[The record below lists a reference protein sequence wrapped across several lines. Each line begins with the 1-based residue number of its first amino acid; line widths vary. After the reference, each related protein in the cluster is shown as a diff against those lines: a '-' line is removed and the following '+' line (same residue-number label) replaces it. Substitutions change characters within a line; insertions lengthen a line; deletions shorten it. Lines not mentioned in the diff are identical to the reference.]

1 MTWGTVGTIV
11 GAVVGS
17 VVPGVGTSLGAALG
31 GAIGGMVDQ
40 ASVPT
45 SRLADLSAPRVSH
58 GAPISLLFGHPRVG
72 GNVIWCSPAIPS
84 GTVGGSKGDGGGTET
99 YVRHVLVMLG
109 EGVTGPPTRIW
120 AGGKLIHN
128 RLATA
133 DDETLEASVEEAV
146 IGEVIY
152 YDGRDTQLPDPTY
165 ALAVGEDNAPA
176 YRGKSTVMLK
186 DFSVGT
192 GGQLPPTTIEVSG
205 VAAGTV
211 QVGGTRRI
219 LKDVAQ
225 AEYRGDP
232 PEGSSNADIG
242 IISIWPTGVETYQSD
257 GPGFSDNP
265 PGNVDLYHPGQG
277 NGDIPLAVFGVPGGI
292 TSIAW
297 AGSGHSVLVTSPDP
311 DDYLGSSE
319 LRFSTFDG
327 DVVIASSVPY
337 GDPNPALPT
346 GKTNKGKVYVFD
358 LDGTPLKTIVTHP
371 FVAHISSV
379 ATNGAFVWV
388 YGSGQLVTFERASD
402 WAQVDTFAMPAAPGI
417 RVFVSEAGE
426 LCYADEA
433 ANIYRRAVT
442 DADVPYWDLVTSMA
456 DGVDDAGDPLPVGYL
471 GTANAHHMIKGQRAY
486 AVVRKYGED
495 LIGPI
500 ERVYFI
506 QAGLAPSYHPQYGR
520 PSADAWLYDFAFV
533 NGSTGAH
540 GITGWVYSFTWGGGA
555 QPRDSSFDG
564 IELLSRTLVVSPPS
578 GAESPTYANTYR
590 VKALVKYGYPGD
602 SGQPPGMYPDH
613 FDITVYECMNR
624 TWLVDPAF
632 YVDVY
637 RKHLNVEVYD
647 LAEPTLQEVVEHL
660 CTRAGLLPISVDAT
674 ELATKRVHAF
684 ALTQIGATS
693 SALELLM
700 SVYRFYCVES
710 GGKLVFRFAG
720 AGSVRSIPHA
730 DLGASWS
737 EPPAMPLP
745 LTRGNPQ
752 ELPSMESVRYANIDD
767 DYQDGLESSDRLMQS
782 VQSART
788 VEYAI
793 GLHPDEA
800 KQLAAITQQVAQTA
814 LVRIGPVSLGP
825 EHREVEAG
833 DVITLG
839 LAGGGSIQMLTAA
852 TDYDRGII
860 TAEGVR
866 YDEADYTSDAV
877 TANAYTPSMTVRRPP
892 DTMAV
897 LIDPPLWSDASDGP
911 SFWVAAKPSRY
922 PWRGYSLQRSASD
935 VGYTEV
941 YRDGHTA
948 VFGECTTILPAWDG
962 GRVVDWKSSVT
973 VDVGAGQLSSITRA
987 ELLTSRANLA
997 LIGGE
1002 MLQYQTADL
1011 VATGVYT
1018 LTGFVRHLGGTE
1030 KATHG
1035 AGETFALLDTLTMTR
1050 VPVSLADAAVPA
1062 YYRAVTLGRSLETAS
1077 PVVFDPSLVS
1087 LIPLAPANLRAVSLP
1102 DGDLY
1107 LRWNRRTRYQ
1117 SNSLRGNVPLGETA
1131 ESYEIE
1137 IEAPGGAIETF
1148 SATSSPVLLA
1158 AGAYRP
1164 RRLASAIGGG
1174 RWGVELGGDVFA
1186 MRDYQLSWMDGA
1198 TLETLGR
1205 TGFPPSVMGLATD
1218 GANLFVCHL
1227 GNPAGGLHGQLVKL
1241 SPTLAALG
1249 SVSFPLIA
1257 DGSGVTYCDGSIWV
1271 SLQYSGVVRRYST
1284 ALATVADVTVSPE
1297 VCRLTTD
1304 GVFVYVVDKVSP
1316 KAYKIDP
1323 STNTVVLTITLSSQ
1337 PASYTDI
1344 AATSGRLFVTEF
1356 SQVMVY
1362 DTTTGYQDLSGPPIP
1377 GQVVNAVGS
1386 DVAIQNGLDFSI
1398 YDAAT
1403 LTRSALF
1410 TVVAPTGAL
1419 SVSGTLLDA
1428 DRLLI
1433 DNTSEADYYE
1443 KSPVL
1448 SGSVVRVRQ
1457 ISASVGPGHSAILEI

>member
-232 PEGSSNADIG
+232 PEGASNAAVG

-257 GPGFSDNP
+257 GPGFSDTP

-311 DDYLGSSE
+311 DDHLGSSE

-371 FVAHISSV
+371 FVTQISSV

-471 GTANAHHMIKGQRAY
+471 GTGNAHHMIKGSRAY
-486 AVVRKYGED
+486 AVVRKSGLE
-495 LIGPI
+495 LVGPI
-500 ERVYFI
+500 VRKYYI
-506 QAGLAPSYHPQYGR
+506 QPGISASFHPRDGQPSI
-520 PSADAWLYDFAFV
+520 DAIVQRFAFEDGV
-533 NGSTGAH
+533 YAAGGPV
-540 GITGWVYSFTWGGGA
+540 GWAFSFTWGAGFPRASSYAGYDVLSVEPFPA
-555 QPRDSSFDG
+555 GDPDYQP
-564 IELLSRTLVVSPPS
+564 IQQILV
-578 GAESPTYANTYR
+578 R
-590 VKALVKYGYPGD
+590 VNALVYYGYPGD
-602 SGQPPGMYPDH
+602 SGQPPGMYPDS
-613 FDITVYECMNR
+613 FNLTLYECTN
-624 TWLVDPAF
+624 TFWLEDPSF

-660 CTRAGLLPISVDAT
+660 CTRAGLLSISVDAT

-911 SFWVAAKPSRY
+911 GFWVAAKPSRY

-962 GRVVDWKSSVT
+962 GRMVDWKSSVT
-973 VDVGAGQLSSITRA
+973 VDVGAGQLSSISRA

-1011 VATGVYT
+1011 VAAGVYT

-1030 KATHG
+1030 KASHG

-1050 VPVSLADAAVPA
+1050 VPLNMAELAVPS
-1062 YYRAVTLGRSLETAS
+1062 YYRAVTLGRALDTAEAQ
-1077 PVVFDPSLVS
+1077 VF
-1087 LIPLAPANLRAVSLP
+1087 APAMVAVKPIAPARLRAIHLP
-1102 DGDLY
+1102 NGNL
-1107 LRWNRRTRYQ
+1107 LMHWQRRTRLQ
-1117 SNSLRGNVPLGETA
+1117 SNSLRGVVPLGETT
-1131 ESYEIE
+1131 
-1137 IEAPGGAIETF
+1137 EAY
-1148 SATSSPVLLA
+1148 V
-1158 AGAYRP
+1158 
-1164 RRLASAIGGG
+1164 
-1174 RWGVELGGDVFA
+1174 VEV
-1186 MRDYQLSWMDGA
+1186 W
-1198 TLETLGR
+1198 
-1205 TGFPPSVMGLATD
+1205 
-1218 GANLFVCHL
+1218 
-1227 GNPAGGLHGQLVKL
+1227 
-1241 SPTLAALG
+1241 
-1249 SVSFPLIA
+1249 
-1257 DGSGVTYCDGSIWV
+1257 DGST
-1271 SLQYSGVVRRYST
+1271 LVRH
-1284 ALATVADVTVSPE
+1284 
-1297 VCRLTTD
+1297 
-1304 GVFVYVVDKVSP
+1304 
-1316 KAYKIDP
+1316 I
-1323 STNTVVLTITLSSQ
+1323 
-1337 PASYTDI
+1337 
-1344 AATSGRLFVTEF
+1344 
-1356 SQVMVY
+1356 
-1362 DTTTGYQDLSGPPIP
+1362 
-1377 GQVVNAVGS
+1377 
-1386 DVAIQNGLDFSI
+1386 
-1398 YDAAT
+1398 DAAT
-1403 LTRSALF
+1403 TQATYTQAQQTADGMS
-1410 TVVAPTGAL
+1410 TGY
-1419 SVSGTLLDA
+1419 
-1428 DRLLI
+1428 RI
-1433 DNTSEADYYE
+1433 E
-1443 KSPVL
+1443 
-1448 SGSVVRVRQ
+1448 VRQ
-1457 ISASVGPGHSAILEI
+1457 LGLVDGHTAILEI